1 MENEELLDTI
11 DDTLATANPPEL
23 FISCLANHLGI
34 SSHKGSETIIEI
46 QKHVSACGIYN
57 TDYNK

>member
-11 DDTLATANPPEL
+11 DDTLATADPPEL

-46 QKHVSACGIYN
+46 QKYVSACGI
-57 TDYNK
+57 